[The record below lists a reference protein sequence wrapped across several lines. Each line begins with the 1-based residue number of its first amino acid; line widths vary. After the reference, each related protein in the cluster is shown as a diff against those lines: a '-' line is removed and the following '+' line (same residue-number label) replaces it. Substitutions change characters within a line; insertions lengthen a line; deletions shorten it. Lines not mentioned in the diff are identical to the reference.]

1 MILGARV
8 GGPDARRRFDV
19 PRITGLRCRNC
30 GASVPTGPS
39 YVCAACFGPLDVT
52 YDEEA
57 ISATLRRDVIERRPP
72 GIWRYLELLPV
83 EQVPERALPVGS
95 TPLQHADRL
104 AAALGLDQLWLKN
117 DSLNP
122 TLSFKD
128 RVVAVATARAIEF
141 GFRTLAC
148 ASTGNLAGAVAA
160 AAAAAG
166 LRAYVFVPAD
176 IETAKV
182 RQALAFGATLVPVAG
197 TYDQINRLSLEVA
210 DEHGWAF
217 VNVNLRPYYA
227 EGSKTLAY
235 EVAEQLGWRLPDVLV
250 APIASGSLFTKVA
263 KGFAELTR
271 YGLVAAKDVRF
282 VGAQPAGCAPVAN
295 AFAAGVDR
303 PVPVREPRTIVKSL
317 AIGDPADGPF
327 AVRQAW
333 ATGGSIESV
342 PDEATA
348 AAMRQVATLEG
359 IFTETAGGCTVG
371 AIALARERGVIRPG
385 DEVVALLTGNGMKT
399 PEALADPVSEA
410 LFDGDEIRAAMRIPA
425 TYDAF
430 ERWLEEREG
439 APVV

>member
-1 MILGARV
+1 MPRV
-8 GGPDARRRFDV
+8 
-19 PRITGLRCRNC
+19 TGLRCRSC
-30 GASVPTGPS
+30 GAGVPTGPS
-39 YVCAACFGPLDVT
+39 YVCAACFGPLEVT
-52 YDEEA
+52 YDETSIAQTLSRAAIEA
-57 ISATLRRDVIERRPP
+57 RPQ

-83 EQVPERALPVGS
+83 EHPPARSLPVGS
-95 TPLQHADRL
+95 TPLERADRL
-104 AAALGLDQLWLKN
+104 GHALGLERLWLKN

-141 GFRTLAC
+141 GFDTLAC

-182 RQALAFGATLVPVAG
+182 RQALAYGATLVPVAG
-197 TYDQINRLSLEVA
+197 TYDQINRLSLEIA
-210 DEHGWAF
+210 DEHDWAF

-235 EVAEQLGWRLPDVLV
+235 EVAEQLGWRLPDVVV
-250 APIASGSLFTKVA
+250 APIASGSLYTKVA
-263 KGFAELTR
+263 KGFAELVR
-271 YGLVAAKDVRF
+271 YGLVEPRDVRF

-317 AIGDPADGPF
+317 AIGVPADGPF

-333 ATGGSIESV
+333 ATEGSIESV
-342 PDEATA
+342 PDEATST
-348 AAMRQVATLEG
+348 AMRQVAALEG

-371 AIALARERGVIRPG
+371 AIARAMERGVIDPRH
-385 DEVVALLTGNGMKT
+385 EVVALLTGNGMKT
-399 PEALADPVSEA
+399 PEALADPASDA
-410 LFDGDEIRAAMRIPA
+410 LFDGDGIRAGVRIPA

-430 ERWLEEREG
+430 ERWLESRED
-439 APVV
+439 APAA

>member
-1 MILGARV
+1 MPRV
-8 GGPDARRRFDV
+8 
-19 PRITGLRCRNC
+19 TGLRCRSC
-30 GASVPTGPS
+30 GAGVPTGPS
-39 YVCAACFGPLDVT
+39 YVCAACFGPLEVT
-52 YDEEA
+52 YDEASIAQTLSRAAIEA
-57 ISATLRRDVIERRPP
+57 RPQ

-83 EQVPERALPVGS
+83 EQPPTRSLPVGS
-95 TPLQHADRL
+95 TPLERADRL
-104 AAALGLDQLWLKN
+104 GHALGIERLWLKN

-141 GFRTLAC
+141 GFDTLAC

-182 RQALAFGATLVPVAG
+182 RQALAYGATLVPVAG
-197 TYDQINRLSLEVA
+197 TYDQINRLSLEIA

-250 APIASGSLFTKVA
+250 APIASGSLYTKVA
-263 KGFAELTR
+263 RGFAELVR
-271 YGLVAAKDVRF
+271 YGLVEPKDVRF
-282 VGAQPAGCAPVAN
+282 VGAQPAGCAPVAS
-295 AFAAGVDR
+295 AFAAGIDR

-327 AVRQAW
+327 ALRQAW
-333 ATGGSIESV
+333 ATGGSIESI
-342 PDEATA
+342 PDEETS
-348 AAMRQVATLEG
+348 AAMRRIATLEG

-371 AIALARERGVIRPG
+371 AIERARERGVIRTG

-399 PEALADPVSEA
+399 PEAMADPVSDA
-410 LFDGDEIRAAMRIPA
+410 LFDGDGIRAGVRIPA

-430 ERWLEEREG
+430 ERWFEGRED
-439 APVV
+439 APAA